1 MGIGGAQTDGA
12 ASPPVDRFSF
22 SYTFGGVWLAYAG
35 YGILLAVL
43 PLAELAEGG
52 GPLLATLV
60 VGAPL
65 LAQTVSSW
73 GWGWLADRTGA
84 RRVPLVVAML
94 LQVPLFA
101 VFPVLDAA
109 GLFAVRIVQS
119 GLFGAVVLATTQATE
134 DRSASAAFRLGRLQ
148 LAQNAGMLLGVV
160 VAIPILL
167 GSGFHLASSA
177 GWELV
182 ALLGG
187 SSGLSAVVFGL
198 AGDSVSAKPATAPA
212 QFTPTTNP
220 GVFGLAGATTAVSSV
235 RYIAVTA
242 IPVYLASS
250 LGNHGLF
257 GIPANTTVQLAV
269 WVAVSSTLNLL
280 ASPFSGRWAET
291 SQTRR
296 RSLLAFALVY
306 SVIWTAIA
314 VSPTYP
320 VVFAVWSLPVAVF
333 FTVAGVREAAFL
345 SAPSQRGRAVGLLTA
360 AFNLGGLVG
369 GVVAGVL
376 LARAVPV
383 QTVFVVA
390 AIGSLLAALL
400 FLPGIL
406 RRSEPSGPV
415 PETGQGASSSQK

>member
-1 MGIGGAQTDGA
+1 MAGGSSSNDP
-12 ASPPVDRFSF
+12 ASPAGGRFSF
-22 SYTFGGVWLAYAG
+22 PHIFGGVWLAYAG

-65 LAQTVSSW
+65 LAQTLSSW

-84 RRVPLVVAML
+84 RRVPLVLAMV

-101 VFPVLDAA
+101 AFPVLDAT

-167 GSGFHLASSA
+167 GAGFRLSSEA

-182 ALLGG
+182 TLLGAF
-187 SSGLSAVVFGL
+187 SGLSGIVFGFS
-198 AGDSVSAKPATAPA
+198 GEPAAA
-212 QFTPTTNP
+212 QRPPVPTTFTPTTNP
-220 GVFGLAGATTAVSSV
+220 GIFGLAGATTAVSSV

-250 LGNHGLF
+250 LGSHGLF

-291 SQTRR
+291 SVTRR
-296 RSLLAFALVY
+296 RSLLVFALVY
-306 SVIWTAIA
+306 SVIWAAIA
-314 VSPTYP
+314 LSPTYP

-345 SAPSQRGRAVGLLTA
+345 STPSQRGRAVGLLTA

-369 GVVAGVL
+369 GIVAGVL

-390 AIGSLLAALL
+390 ALGSLLAALL
-400 FLPGIL
+400 FLPGVL
-406 RRSEPSGPV
+406 RRSEPPAATGP
-415 PETGQGASSSQK
+415 PASSEP